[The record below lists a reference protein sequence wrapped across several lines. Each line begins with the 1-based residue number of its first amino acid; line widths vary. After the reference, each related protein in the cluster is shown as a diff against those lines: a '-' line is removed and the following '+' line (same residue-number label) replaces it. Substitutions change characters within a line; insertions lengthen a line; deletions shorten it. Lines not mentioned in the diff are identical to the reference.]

1 MANENKKNKRIQLSF
16 ITPTNFIK
24 SHQGQGD
31 FVLGLS
37 HLMKLDKVT
46 AYEKAI
52 LSTKLPIVLDNGLFE
67 NHTPEP
73 LDSLILKATK
83 IGATHFFAPDMLYD
97 TKGTQESLNKTI
109 TAVRKAKKGLSKE
122 SLKNFPKIA
131 AVVQANNAK
140 DYMAQLHEFN
150 QNPNVKLIGAS
161 ILSVPK
167 CFGGSISESRIKLL
181 KRMRKDAAKGYVWK
195 PMHLLG
201 LGSDLKDV
209 MYAKK
214 HCKWVV
220 SHDSSSAFWNAM
232 QGKKILEDGV
242 IEGGKTGV
250 HVDFSFKEATKKQ
263 LELAQ
268 NNINRYRELLS

>member
-1 MANENKKNKRIQLSF
+1 MKLSF

-73 LDSLILKATK
+73 LDSLILKAQK

-97 TKGTQESLNKTI
+97 TKGTKESLNKTI
-109 TAVRKAKKGLSKE
+109 SAVRKAKKGLSKE

-150 QNPNVKLIGAS
+150 QDPNVKMIGLS
-161 ILSVPK
+161 ILAVPK
-167 CFGGSISESRIKLL
+167 SFEKNIRKYDVTKSRMYLL
-181 KRMRKDAAKGYVWK
+181 RKMRLMASKGYKFK
-195 PMHLLG
+195 PCHLLG
-201 LGSDLKDV
+201 LGDSAEDV
-209 MYAKK
+209 IYAKK
-214 HCKWVV
+214 YCPFVV
-220 SHDSSSAFWNAM
+220 SNDSSCCFQSALKN
-232 QGKKILEDGV
+232 KYLTTNLEV
-242 IEGGKTGV
+242 PGGKV
-250 HVDFSFKEATKKQ
+250 KEKVDFNLKTITKKQ
-263 LELAQ
+263 EKNLQ
-268 NNINRYRELLS
+268 HNIDKCKEVLSLS